1 MTSLH
6 ALAGSWR
13 ITRDILHADGT
24 RASFEGE
31 ATFTPSGQQLIQD
44 ETGRLALGGQSFA
57 ASRRYVWREAG
68 DVLEVLFDDLR
79 PFHCISAGAE
89 RHEATHL
96 CGPDRYDV
104 AYDFTQW
111 PRWRSVWRVLGPQK
125 DYIMTSDYA
134 PIKLFPSRNTPG

>member
-1 MTSLH
+1 M
-6 ALAGSWR
+6 
-13 ITRDILHADGT
+13 
-24 RASFEGE
+24 
-31 ATFTPSGQQLIQD
+31 GQQLIQD

-57 ASRRYVWREAG
+57 ASRRYIWQEAG

-79 PFHCISAGAE
+79 PFHSIPAGAG

-111 PRWRSVWRVLGPQK
+111 PRWRSVWQVQGPKK
-125 DYIMTSDYA
+125 DYKMTSDYTRA
-134 PIKLFPSRNTPG
+134 EPLPSPNTPG